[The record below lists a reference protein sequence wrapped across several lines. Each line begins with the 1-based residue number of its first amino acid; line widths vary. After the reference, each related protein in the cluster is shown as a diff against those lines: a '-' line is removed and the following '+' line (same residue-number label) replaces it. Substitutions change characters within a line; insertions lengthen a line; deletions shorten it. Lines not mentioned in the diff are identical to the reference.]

1 LYNSNIIFFDFF
13 TLEKYEII
21 FNNLIKEIIDHKDRQ
36 KVQNAYHFAKN
47 AHEWQNRKSWEAYIS
62 HPVAVASTIWNRFK
76 NIDLLISWL
85 LHDTVEDCTWVIIE
99 DIYNQFWDNIGFIVD
114 SVTKTEK
121 GFLKEAWKFNDERD
135 KILSGWI
142 KNIWCIL
149 LKLSDREHNLSTLSH
164 MPKHKQIKK
173 SFESQ
178 ALYLPLMKILKFNDK
193 WVSIENSQKYL
204 KSYLEEQ
211 NINNSRELKNHLLNT
226 CFHDFSEDIFDIVY
240 NNSTNVVWEIE
251 DERVFNSLV
260 DSGWFDTESV
270 EIKKIESNWPWSFKA
285 YFIFK
290 SGSTFD
296 FSNWKISIFDSNFI
310 S

>member
-1 LYNSNIIFFDFF
+1 LYNSSIIFFDFF
-13 TLEKYEII
+13 ALEKYEII
-21 FNNLIKEIIDHKDRQ
+21 FNNLIEEIIVHKDKQ
-36 KVQNAYHFAKN
+36 NVQRAYQFAKK

-62 HPVAVASTIWNRFK
+62 HPVAVASTIWSRFK

-121 GFLKEAWKFNDERD
+121 GFLNETCNFYDERD

-178 ALYLPLMKILKFNDK
+178 ALYLPLMNILKFNEK
-193 WVSIENSQKYL
+193 WISIESSQKYF
-204 KSYLEEQ
+204 KSYLEK
-211 NINNSRELKNHLLNT
+211 NSIKNSKDLKKHLLNT
-226 CFHDFSEDIFDIVY
+226 CFHDFSENIFDIVY
-240 NNSTNVVWEIE
+240 NNSSNVVWEIE
-251 DERVFNSLV
+251 DKKVFDSLV
-260 DSGWFDTESV
+260 ESGWFDTESV
-270 EIKKIESNWPWSFKA
+270 DIKKIESDWKTKFKVF
-285 YFIFK
+285 FIYN

-296 FSNWKISIFDSNFI
+296 FKKWKIWI
-310 S
+310 SSSRFNS